1 MPLARIETYSESFAS
16 AAPLAVEVSNQHN
29 LPCVPGLMHL
39 TYFHSVHFTPAATE
53 TLETDSMNGEVA
65 SMQPVGKSSTNV
77 IPIISE
83 REPCA

>member
-1 MPLARIETYSESFAS
+1 MPLARIGTYRESFPS
-16 AAPLAVEVSNQHN
+16 AVPLAVEVSNQYN
-29 LPCVPGLMHL
+29 LPCVPGLMSS
-39 TYFHSVHFTPAATE
+39 TYFHKVHLTPAATE

-83 REPCA
+83 GGPCA

>member
-1 MPLARIETYSESFAS
+1 MPLARIETYSEPFTS
-16 AAPLAVEVSNQHN
+16 AVPLAVQVSNQHN
-29 LPCVPGLMHL
+29 LTCVPRLMSL
-39 TYFHSVHFTPAATE
+39 TYFHRVHLTPAATE

-83 REPCA
+83 RGPCA